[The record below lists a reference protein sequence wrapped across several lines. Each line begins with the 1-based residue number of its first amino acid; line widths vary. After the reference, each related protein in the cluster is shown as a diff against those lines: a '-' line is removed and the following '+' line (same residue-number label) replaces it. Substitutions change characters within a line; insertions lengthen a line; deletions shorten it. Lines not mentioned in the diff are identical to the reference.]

1 MKNAILQAVNLVAP
15 MSLITLKT
23 SGMMSC
29 VAPPPKLP
37 QPPEIPLAVPT
48 TCPENMELIQNCVET
63 KVANEKPVKNRTRRN
78 EIGDEMIEV
87 KQTAGAVR
95 RISEAEAR
103 RGPNKSQ
110 AVPMA
115 IRAKTAPETDA
126 IPALPM
132 SVDVRLRLSRMIGSR
147 GGAAKLETKQEKKEI
162 QER

>member
-1 MKNAILQAVNLVAP
+1 MAR
-15 MSLITLKT
+15 
-23 SGMMSC
+23 
-29 VAPPPKLP
+29 
-37 QPPEIPLAVPT
+37 
-48 TCPENMELIQNCVET
+48 
-63 KVANEKPVKNRTRRN
+63 EKPVKKRTRRK
-78 EIGDEMIEV
+78 EIGEEAIEV
-87 KQTAGAVR
+87 KKTAGAVM

-132 SVDVRLRLSRMIGSR
+132 SVAVRLRLSRIMGIS
-147 GGAAKLETKQEKKEI
+147 GGAAKVDTKQEKKET